1 MIKRK
6 EALQR
11 EQTSTSI
18 DFLTSFSNEQTVLT
32 HMIRNIVTEELEA
45 HEAVLQEIVNSN
57 LKVTKQ
63 LEDETKVI

>member
-1 MIKRK
+1 MTKWK

-18 DFLTSFSNEQTVLT
+18 DFLTPFSNEETVLT
-32 HMIRNIVTEELEA
+32 HMIRNIVKEELEA
-45 HEAVLQEIVNSN
+45 LEAVLQEIVNSN

-63 LEDETKVI
+63 PEDETKVI